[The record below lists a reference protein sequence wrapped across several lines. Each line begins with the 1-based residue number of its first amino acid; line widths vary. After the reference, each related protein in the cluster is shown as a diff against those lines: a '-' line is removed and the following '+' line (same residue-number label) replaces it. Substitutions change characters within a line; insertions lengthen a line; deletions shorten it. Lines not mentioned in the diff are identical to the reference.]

1 MSLKKAFL
9 LFTLSVCFQL
19 NAQNYSGVSAPFIS
33 KSYDAFQAGESLK
46 FRIHYGIF
54 NASYATLDL
63 KEEILDDI
71 KIYKAT
77 AIGRTTGIARF
88 FFKVEDIYETY
99 FDPVSYTHLTLP
111 TILLV

>member
-1 MSLKKAFL
+1 MA
-9 LFTLSVCFQL
+9 
-19 NAQNYSGVSAPFIS
+19 
-33 KSYDAFQAGESLK
+33 
-46 FRIHYGIF
+46 IF

-63 KEEILDDI
+63 KEEVLDDL

-99 FDPVSYTHLTLP
+99 FDQS
-111 TILLV
+111 LVKPLKSTRNIYEGGLY